1 MSTLVVKRL
10 TRAALLAGLVLGL
23 AGPAL
28 AVGGDT
34 WITTKAKISLLTAD
48 GVRARDVNVDTVDG
62 NVTIHGKVRTEAE
75 KAKAE
80 SVVKEI
86 DGVKTVRNLLQV
98 VPESRRDSVKAADHE
113 IKSKVEAA
121 IKEDAS
127 LKGEEIKV
135 ASVNKGV
142 VLLSGKATNLDHK
155 LRAIECAAKV
165 DGVERVA
172 TEIKT
177 EEP

>member
-10 TRAALLAGLVLGL
+10 TRGALLAALVLGL
-23 AGPAL
+23 AGPAM

-34 WITTKAKISLLTAD
+34 WITTKAKIALMTED
-48 GVRARDVNVDTVDG
+48 NVRARDVNVDTENG

-80 SVVKEI
+80 SVVKQI

-98 VPESRRDSVKAADHE
+98 VPETRRESVKAADGE

-121 IKEDAS
+121 IKQDAA
-127 LKGEEIKV
+127 LKDQDVKV

-142 VLLSGKATNLDHK
+142 VLLSGKTANLDQK
-155 LRAIECAAKV
+155 LRAIEAAAKV

-177 EEP
+177 EQP